1 MLIDWFSIALIIL
14 SVGAWIPIYVY
25 YIIPTTARKSR
36 DHMVKAIENEEIDL
50 NYLLND
56 VVNEIVNRVKS
67 LSLAELGNLSRA
79 GDNPN
84 TLENFADN
92 SETAGLLL
100 SQGVLK
106 ALGLKNPGPILSLK
120 MAQVLANLAK
130 GIGKQKPAADLE
142 VNNDPIGFDNEE
154 IFKP

>member
-1 MLIDWFSIALIIL
+1 MVIDWVSIIL
-14 SVGAWIPIYVY
+14 ILISIGAWIPIYVF
-25 YIIPTTARKSR
+25 YIIPNTAFQSR
-36 DHMVKAIENEEIDL
+36 NLLVKAIENEEIDL

-92 SETAGLLL
+92 PETTGLLL

-120 MAQVLANLAK
+120 MAQVLGKMAE
-130 GIGKQKPAADLE
+130 GIGKQKTPE
-142 VNNDPIGFDNEE
+142 VVNDEIGFVDEE